1 LQGPFALQS
10 QFDLLGEMRMDW
22 ITDTVA
28 IGNRIDAH
36 DPTLRAQHGFLGLIS
51 LDGSMTNEK
60 ALALGYDDWVCASMV
75 DGHGNDIESFR
86 KLVQDLIDMAEGS
99 PPVLVHCHAGRSRS
113 VTVVAGYLVKTRG
126 WTAQAA
132 YDFISSKRDT
142 AVQDGL
148 PMLLSKLG

>member
-1 LQGPFALQS
+1 L
-10 QFDLLGEMRMDW
+10 FDLLEEMNMDW

-36 DPTLRAQHGFLGLIS
+36 DSALRAQHGFLGLIS

-75 DGHGNDIESFR
+75 DGHGNDMESFR

-113 VTVVAGYLVKTRG
+113 VTVVAGYLVRTRG
-126 WTAQAA
+126 WTPQAA

-148 PMLLSKLG
+148 PALLSRLSGS